1 MGACMELTFFEE
13 VLTTVVLAVVLV
25 LDFLTAF
32 FCAVNKIG
40 ENTNNDSITYL
51 VIAMF

>member
-13 VLTTVVLAVVLV
+13 VLTTVVLV

-40 ENTNNDSITYL
+40 ENTNNDIITYL
-51 VIAMF
+51 VIVMF

>member
-1 MGACMELTFFEE
+1 MGACMELTFFEG
-13 VLTTVVLAVVLV
+13 VLTKVALAVVLI

-32 FCAVNKIG
+32 FCAIKKIG
-40 ENTNNDSITYL
+40 EHTNNDSITYL